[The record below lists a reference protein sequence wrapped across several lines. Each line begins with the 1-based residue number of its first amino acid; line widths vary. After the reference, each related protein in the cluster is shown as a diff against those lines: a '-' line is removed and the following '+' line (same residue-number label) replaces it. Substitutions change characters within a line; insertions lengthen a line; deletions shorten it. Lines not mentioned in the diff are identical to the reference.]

1 MDNSQPALYN
11 SISPKTYSSP
21 TPPTSSPT
29 SPSRFRNI
37 QPLPPMN
44 DPTEYS
50 TQQTQQPETN
60 SNTGSNDGQAIQRNT
75 KANAKRSGNSSGAEA
90 PRPHV
95 CPVCKR
101 AFHRLEHQTRH
112 MRTHTG
118 EKPHVC
124 DFPGC
129 TKKFSRSDE
138 LTRHKRIHSNPQPRG
153 KRGRKKKVSASSPSG
168 VVTQSPVGDGSN
180 SNGKF
185 TFNSGNILPSFSTGL
200 PVIPDSES
208 NPVQRV
214 HSLTNIGT
222 SVPSG
227 LRQFNFGTRPHLQPT
242 GSSSSVSLAVL
253 PDISTIGTISENGQ
267 PRNPNRSSVG
277 SSSSNSGIPV
287 RTRLSALSSLQVM
300 TPMRQP
306 GVRDGFQ
313 AMSHGFVDS
322 PNAAATTTLP
332 RPKSLTD
339 VAFYA
344 RGSNVGGD
352 SYHSF
357 ARRPSNLR
365 SRSGSILNLSNL
377 MSRPR
382 GTFGSD
388 SESDSGEGLLLESA
402 SKRGSSLDLSAWK
415 PKKKSRVGSPT
426 TSLSRSTSQPNLAL
440 LANGSNGSSPENL
453 RFTDELSHRLF
464 SMQQQGNYQ
473 SQQFTYAEA
482 SADRTTV
489 QGQKGLPLTTSQPAG
504 STVGMP
510 GGQVGSFNSNTPIVS
525 PKETPPSS
533 QQHTSQH
540 LDADN
545 TTSLPPIRSLQIQFP
560 TG

>member
-11 SISPKTYSSP
+11 SISPNTYSSP

-29 SPSRFRNI
+29 SPPGFRNL
-37 QPLPPMN
+37 QPLTPMN

-50 TQQTQQPETN
+50 AQQAQQLDTN
-60 SNTGSNDGQAIQRNT
+60 PNTESSDGQTIQRKT
-75 KANAKRSGNSSGAEA
+75 KGNSKRSGNSSGAEA

-153 KRGRKKKVSASSPSG
+153 KRGRKKKISGTSPSG
-168 VVTQSPVGDGSN
+168 VVTQSPVGDGLN
-180 SNGKF
+180 SHGKF

-200 PVIPDSES
+200 SVIPDSEP

-227 LRQFNFGTRPHLQPT
+227 LRQFNIGTRPQLQPT
-242 GSSSSVSLAVL
+242 GSSSSVSLGVL
-253 PDISTIGTISENGQ
+253 PDISTIGPISEGGQ

-277 SSSSNSGIPV
+277 SSSGIPV

-313 AMSHGFVDS
+313 AVSHGFVDS
-322 PNAAATTTLP
+322 PNATVATTLP

-339 VAFYA
+339 MAFYG
-344 RGSNVGGD
+344 RGPNFNSD
-352 SYHSF
+352 SYHNF

-377 MSRPR
+377 MSRPKES
-382 GTFGSD
+382 FGSD

-402 SKRGSSLDLSAWK
+402 SKRGSSLDLSSWK

-440 LANGSNGSSPENL
+440 LASGSNGSSPENL
-453 RFTDELSHRLF
+453 HFTDELSHRLF

-473 SQQFTYAEA
+473 PQQFTYAEA

-489 QGQKGLPLTTSQPAG
+489 QGQKGLPLTTSQPVNSTAG
-504 STVGMP
+504 MSGS
-510 GGQVGSFNSNTPIVS
+510 QVGLFNSNTPVVS
-525 PKETPPSS
+525 PKETPSSS
-533 QQHTSQH
+533 QQQPSQH
-540 LDADN
+540 LEADN
-545 TTSLPPIRSLQIQFP
+545 TTALPPIRSLQIQFP